1 MVVRETVRDFGSFY
15 REYAKTGIHA
25 ASAAALTGFGL
36 LASRYSGFLLVAVGV
51 YVLPPIYIYLTRD
64 VQENHDT
71 DSDTSSEDTE
81 TEPKTEPET
90 ESEPESDSAPDA
102 GTGTWTETDTPT
114 DESLYDVAMSRDGPY
129 AVGASGTVLA
139 RQAGSDT
146 WNHVLEEGPTVQSND
161 LRGVDV
167 SSDGRHVWFAGDSGV
182 LARYA
187 VDADRLTDYSSP
199 NDITSAWEDIAV
211 TGTAGD
217 ESIYLVTGSGEVLRG
232 ASRGNDIRWG
242 STVKPGSGSSMASVE
257 FTDENENRGYL
268 CDTNQTVYETTD
280 GGESYA
286 IIGIDDANCTFTDIA
301 AISPEQI
308 VVSGDN
314 GTVSRYDAN
323 GENWTTLS
331 VDEHAITAI
340 DGQNGDGLAS
350 SERGTIYEYTSDG
363 WESVSDTTLMNATLH
378 GIALGTDASGVAVG
392 DNGMII
398 YKQGE

>member
-1 MVVRETVRDFGSFY
+1 MAGTAREALHDFGSFY
-15 REYAKTGIHA
+15 RKYAKTGIHTA
-25 ASAAALTGFGL
+25 ATAALTGFGL
-36 LASRYSGFLLVAVGV
+36 LTFLHPGFVVVAVGA
-51 YVLPPIYIYLTRD
+51 YVLPPVYIYLTSDEKEDQDADSDELAETTTRT
-64 VQENHDT
+64 ET
-71 DSDTSSEDTE
+71 DSAS
-81 TEPKTEPET
+81 
-90 ESEPESDSAPDA
+90 DA
-102 GTGTWTETDTPT
+102 GEIGWTETDTPT
-114 DESLYDVAMSRDGPY
+114 DESLYDVAVSRNGPY
-129 AVGASGTVLA
+129 AVGANGTVLA
-139 RQAGSDT
+139 HQAGSDT
-146 WNHVLEEGPTVQSND
+146 WDYVVEEGPTVQSND

-187 VDADRLTDYSSP
+187 VEADRLTDYSSP

-232 ASRGNDIRWG
+232 VSRDGDIRWG

-268 CDTNQTVYETTD
+268 CDTNQTVFETTD

-286 IIGIDDANCTFTDIA
+286 IIGIENAHCTFTDIA

-308 VVSGDN
+308 IVSGDN
-314 GTVSRYDAN
+314 GTVSRYDGN
-323 GENWTTLS
+323 GDNWTTLS
-331 VDEHAITAI
+331 VGEHAITAI
-340 DGQNGDGLAS
+340 DGRNGNGLAS

-378 GIALGTDASGVAVG
+378 GITLGTDASGVAVG
-392 DNGMII
+392 DNGTVIHR
-398 YKQGE
+398 QGE